1 MLHIA
6 TSNEF
11 MDWQKYPKRKKS
23 IRIRQ
28 PETLHCI
35 KCPTFPGMRGSTLD
49 ILLHDFQ
56 FFFAKVLIAMP
67 AHTNS
72 FIVLRW
78 RQIGFYGLCP
88 TVLVLLSQLDVG
100 PSRRPGR
107 TASAAV
113 GWPGAAPR
121 AAWALMRSV
130 LMHWK
135 RHGQAGG
142 RCGSSA
148 RRASPASR

>member
-1 MLHIA
+1 
-6 TSNEF
+6 
-11 MDWQKYPKRKKS
+11 
-23 IRIRQ
+23 
-28 PETLHCI
+28 
-35 KCPTFPGMRGSTLD
+35 
-49 ILLHDFQ
+49 
-56 FFFAKVLIAMP
+56 MP

-100 PSRRPGR
+100 PSRRLGS

-113 GWPGAAPR
+113 GWPGAAPW
-121 AAWALMRSV
+121 AAWALM

-135 RHGQAGG
+135 HHGQAVDALETSWPG
-142 RCGSSA
+142 
-148 RRASPASR
+148 